1 MISGK
6 TVSDSSFTLEL
17 VDNNDFYAY
26 RKSSNGAKGPN
37 HERKKG
43 IPWTIEEHRLF
54 LLGIKKYGKGDWRNI
69 STNFVDSKTPTQVA
83 SHAQKYH
90 KWKLSRGK
98 DEKKPGIHDVTVLDL
113 TGTTV
118 FSDDRKPPSAN
129 QSNVASQQK
138 PASTSKTSPNDGSA
152 TVFGL
157 VNGQYVKSRL

>member
-17 VDNNDFYAY
+17 VDNNDCYAY

-43 IPWTIEEHRLF
+43 IPWTIEEHM
-54 LLGIKKYGKGDWRNI
+54 RNI
-69 STNFVDSKTPTQVA
+69 SRNFVDSKTPTQVA
-83 SHAQKYH
+83 SHAQKYQ

-98 DEKKPGIHDVTVLDL
+98 DEKKPSIHDVTVLDL

-129 QSNVASQQK
+129 QSNVAAQQK
-138 PASTSKTSPNDGSA
+138 PASMSKTSPNDGSA